1 MLPSTTEILFAIG
14 AGDDVVG
21 VTFECDEPA
30 HARSTRTVVSHTTL
44 PPGLSPAEIDRVVR
58 DRLAA
63 GEDLYTLDEG
73 ALRALDPDVVV
84 TQDLCAVC
92 AVDVT
97 AVDDALAY
105 LGCAADVV
113 TVDPM
118 SLSEVI
124 ESISRLGSIT
134 GHREE
139 AERLTVSLRHRI
151 DAVAAATAGRRP
163 MRVTVLEWTD
173 PPFTAG
179 HWLPDMVTIAGGIP
193 GLGAPGARSASVSWA
208 TVAASRP
215 ELVVIA
221 PCGFRLDGAARL
233 ASDVVERHLLPV
245 GVPVWAV
252 DADAAFVRPGPRLVD
267 GIEALAGI
275 LHPEA
280 VARRA
285 ELAVE
290 VPIVGARLS

>member
-1 MLPSTTEILFAIG
+1 MVGRVRIVSLLPSTTEILFAIG

-21 VTFECDEPA
+21 VTFECDFPPE
-30 HARSTRTVVSHTTL
+30 ARTRTIVSTSAM
-44 PPGLSPAEIDRVVR
+44 PEGLRPHEIDAYVATAMAR
-58 DRLAA
+58 

-73 ALRALDPDVVV
+73 ALRALEPDVVV

-118 SLSEVI
+118 SLTEVI

-179 HWLPDMVTIAGGIP
+179 HWIPDMVTIA
-193 GLGAPGARSASVSWA
+193 
-208 TVAASRP
+208 
-215 ELVVIA
+215 
-221 PCGFRLDGAARL
+221 D
-233 ASDVVERHLLPV
+233 
-245 GVPVWAV
+245 
-252 DADAAFVRPGPRLVD
+252 
-267 GIEALAGI
+267 
-275 LHPEA
+275 
-280 VARRA
+280 
-285 ELAVE
+285 
-290 VPIVGARLS
+290 